1 MEQFPGPN
9 AIKLFASGFGH
20 NRHNSKKNLAKIT
33 TTLRIRKGLLNNPLL
48 GMYWLRRAQFEMAQK
63 LWRQNINQSPCPLF
77 RSILPPKNCCWKI
90 YYKKASINRIESNL
104 SQLLNGVDGDCE
116 LFCPIPTDETRRVKQ
131 HNATIANRFSIAQ
144 EHRGLLLGIWL
155 ELNPPPHTQDE
166 KG

>member
-104 SQLLNGVDGDCE
+104 SQLLTASMVS
-116 LFCPIPTDETRRVKQ
+116 VKL
-131 HNATIANRFSIAQ
+131 HNATIGNRLSIAQ
-144 EHRGLLLGIWL
+144 EHRGLLLGTRL
-155 ELNPPPHTQDE
+155 ELNPPPPPTKDK